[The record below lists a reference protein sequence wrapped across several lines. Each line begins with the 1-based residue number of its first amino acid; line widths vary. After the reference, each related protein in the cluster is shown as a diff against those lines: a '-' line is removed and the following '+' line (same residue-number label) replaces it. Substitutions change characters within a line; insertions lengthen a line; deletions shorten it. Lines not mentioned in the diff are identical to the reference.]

1 TPRGGAVAEGCD
13 GFPPG
18 GGEPDRAPRADLRGF
33 PGGEIPRQAR
43 PRRSSH
49 LLRRARHRSGGRR
62 PDEPRV
68 PPHQFPPRSGG
79 RRQEGRLSA
88 SRRGQWSLN
97 RVVRGNGAAV
107 KTGSFVLVHLSA
119 PREKFWG
126 LLERLD
132 ASGATVRGLAVEGF
146 EEWLR
151 EITREERP
159 TFSPST
165 VYFPIH
171 RIERVSLDETIGE
184 AVSL

>member
-1 TPRGGAVAEGCD
+1 M
-13 GFPPG
+13 
-18 GGEPDRAPRADLRGF
+18 
-33 PGGEIPRQAR
+33 
-43 PRRSSH
+43 
-49 LLRRARHRSGGRR
+49 
-62 PDEPRV
+62 
-68 PPHQFPPRSGG
+68 
-79 RRQEGRLSA
+79 
-88 SRRGQWSLN
+88 
-97 RVVRGNGAAV
+97 

-184 AVSL
+184 AVSLADRFRRTAGHDPRVYLVPDLPED